1 MLKTLTFVTVRDT
14 FGAEPQ
20 HELEEVM
27 GIVYLDEKNTV
38 RFDPSPDGKLAER
51 ADWNRNML
59 SMVELTLRQAC
70 LVNEIL
76 ALQGR
81 PPIDP
86 ELVDDIETLGE
97 QVWARSI
104 AETIP
109 L

>member
-1 MLKTLTFVTVRDT
+1 
-14 FGAEPQ
+14 
-20 HELEEVM
+20 M
-27 GIVYLDEKNTV
+27 GIVYLDESDIV

-59 SMVELTLRQAC
+59 SMVELTLRQAS

-81 PPIDP
+81 PPLDP

-104 AETIP
+104 AETMP
-109 L
+109 F

>member
-1 MLKTLTFVTVRDT
+1 
-14 FGAEPQ
+14 
-20 HELEEVM
+20 M
-27 GIVYLDEKNTV
+27 GIVYLDEKNIV
-38 RFDPSPDGKLAER
+38 RFDPSRDGKLAER

-59 SMVELTLRQAC
+59 SMAELTLRQAG
-70 LVNEIL
+70 LVNQIL

-86 ELVDDIETLGE
+86 EVVDDIETLGE

-104 AETIP
+104 AETVP